1 MFDAEDAA
9 VEFRIVYAQADEPT
23 EQEVAAELF
32 DELVLAADREEDL
45 HEQRAHIGENAIE
58 QSAQGAQRV
67 VLRHALFQAEVAD
80 HRRPGILL
88 ATRVKSDESI
98 RTI

>member
-1 MFDAEDAA
+1 
-9 VEFRIVYAQADEPT
+9 
-23 EQEVAAELF
+23 
-32 DELVLAADREEDL
+32 
-45 HEQRAHIGENAIE
+45 
-58 QSAQGAQRV
+58 V